1 MTYLSIS
8 FSLFLCRVS
17 RQLPASPFVSA
28 DLEMDRSKD
37 RSETGDIPGERSQRS
52 RPRRREP
59 RLFIFRLPFARLAS
73 LVSRSVLEIVI
84 HFNTRLI
91 PSSPSPPLPSPPIH
105 LLPNRSA
112 STRGLTSRIDIKSC
126 RRIFPAF
133 LVHLLISFPDARG
146 TFSAIFSR
154 CGDRRAEPSR

>member
-91 PSSPSPPLPSPPIH
+91 PSSPPSPPIH

-112 STRGLTSRIDIKSC
+112 STRLDTTSRIDIKSC